1 MSRQQV
7 TKKNEQE
14 FSKFLSFILR
24 HKPEEIGLQIEE
36 DGWINLGSLMI
47 AINNHEAS
55 NWVIDMDM
63 IEYIVANDKK
73 KRYSFNSNKT
83 KIRANQG
90 HSIKDLKMNFE
101 KVDNPPEVLYHGTSK
116 ENAELI
122 MSSGVLKSMSR
133 QMVHLSKDIETA
145 SNVGVRHGKLQIL
158 KIDTKKAIQ
167 SGVEFFISEN
177 GVYLVKELSTDFIYK

>member
-1 MSRQQV
+1 MKRNTV
-7 TKKNEQE
+7 NKNNEQE

-24 HKPEEIGLQIEE
+24 HKPEEIGLKLEE
-36 DGWINLGSLMI
+36 DGWVNLGSLMI

-90 HSIKDLKMNFE
+90 HSIKDLKINFE

-116 ENAELI
+116 ENAKLI
-122 MSSGVLKSMSR
+122 MDSGILKSMSR

-145 SNVGVRHGKLQIL
+145 SNVGNRHGKLEIL
-158 KIDTKKAIQ
+158 KIDTKKAVQ
-167 SGVEFFISEN
+167 SGIEFFISEN
-177 GVYLVKELSTDFIYK
+177 GVYLVKELSTEFIYK